1 MNKIKRSLA
10 ILLIIGLVITGMPIN
25 MANAAENNVV
35 NGENTNITV
44 VDDNQSDSNT
54 ATDDEQDETIKE
66 EDAKT
71 TDEGTNVSESQ
82 DDSADIQLNY
92 IYVESPK
99 VTTPGEQNIVVSLGG
114 NFDDIENVKLNYQK
128 DNGKTKSWKSS
139 DSAEGA
145 FLFTK
150 DFKDTDTGVYDIVS
164 VSFEVNGATK
174 EIVLKEM
181 GHEAHFGVNEEYK
194 VDSNEVLEV
203 QSDGSL
209 VEKSEID
216 NSTLEN
222 ENTVVEVDPSD
233 MEQVSNDVK
242 SAITNQIGSKALS
255 SRAGD
260 DKLII
265 YLDPGHDNTHTGSG
279 HGSLREEKL
288 NLQIAQYCRAE
299 LEQYSGVEVRMT
311 RSDSGACPYPGTNK
325 DQCLLNRIDDACDN
339 GADAYVSIHLNAS
352 GVGANGAEV
361 WYWYNNA
368 TGNGLANKIQNQL
381 VALGLKDRG
390 AKPNTPTKPDESD
403 TYAVTRECKNRGV
416 PGIIV
421 EHAFMD
427 GSTDY
432 SFLSNPNNIEKLG
445 VADAKGIVNYFGLL
459 KGEWIETSEGRQ
471 YQFNDGTYA
480 KGYIAIEGKY
490 YYFNEDGYMQ
500 VGYQK
505 IDGKPYQFYT
515 AEGYGYGEGWINY
528 NSGEKAYCL
537 GGGELATGYT
547 RIDNKYYYF
556 GTDGYMQVGHQMIN
570 GKPYQFYTEEGYG
583 YGKGWINYTTGEK
596 AYCLGGGELAVGIM
610 SIDGKRYG
618 FDENGYLITG
628 YTKIGDKYY
637 YFDVNGNM
645 QVGHQIINGKPYQ
658 FYTEEGYGYGKG
670 WINYTTGEKA
680 YCLGGGEL
688 VVGHMNIEGK
698 SYYFDSNGFLQ
709 ASSAGNG
716 IWQQDSKGKKYQ
728 YNDGTYAKGYIAI
741 EGKYYYFD
749 SNGYLCGGYQ
759 KINGQPY
766 QFYMEE
772 GYGYGKGW
780 INYTTGEKAYCLG
793 GGELTTGYTKIDNK
807 YYYFGTDGFMRGGY
821 QKINGKPYQFYTEE
835 GYGYGKGWINY
846 TTGEKAYCLGGGELA
861 TGYTKIDNKYYYFGT
876 DGFMRGGYQK
886 INGKPY
892 QFYTEEGYG
901 YGKGWINYT
910 TGEKA
915 YCLGGGELATG
926 YTKID
931 NKYYYFGTDGFM
943 CGGYQKINGK
953 PYQFYTEEG
962 YGYGKGWINY
972 TTGEKAYCLGDGEL
986 ATGYIEIG
994 NKYYYFG
1001 ADGYML
1007 VGHQIINGK
1016 PYQFYTAEGY
1026 GYGEGWINYT
1036 TGEKAYCLGGGEL
1049 VTGTTEING
1058 VIYSFNSDGYLVS
1071 QSKHS
1076 ITGKTNTTV
1085 EELVAYYEKHSPIQ
1099 YSEYYAKSK
1108 DKEATTLEEFCRIY
1122 IEEATIENIN
1132 VEVAFCQAMKE
1143 TGWLQFGGAVKP
1155 NQFNFA
1161 GIGAIDSAPQNAAS
1175 FENARQGI
1183 RAQIQHLKAYANT
1196 ENLINT
1202 CVDPRFNLVT
1212 RGSAPYVEDLGGKWA
1227 SDKNYGFSI
1236 VEMMQDI

>member
-368 TGNGLANKIQNQL
+368 TGNGLANKIQDQL
-381 VALGLKDRG
+381 VALGLNDRG
-390 AKPNTPTKPDESD
+390 AKPDSPYVGEG
-403 TYAVTRECKNRGV
+403 TYAVTRECEERGV
-416 PGIIV
+416 AGIIV

-432 SFLSNPNNIEKLG
+432 SFLSNSNNIKKLG
-445 VADAKGIVNYFGLL
+445 LADAKGIVNYFGLS
-459 KGEWIETSEGRQ
+459 KGEWVETS
-471 YQFNDGTYA
+471 A
-480 KGYIAIEGKY
+480 
-490 YYFNEDGYMQ
+490 
-500 VGYQK
+500 
-505 IDGKPYQFYT
+505 
-515 AEGYGYGEGWINY
+515 
-528 NSGEKAYCL
+528 
-537 GGGELATGYT
+537 
-547 RIDNKYYYF
+547 
-556 GTDGYMQVGHQMIN
+556 
-570 GKPYQFYTEEGYG
+570 
-583 YGKGWINYTTGEK
+583 
-596 AYCLGGGELAVGIM
+596 
-610 SIDGKRYG
+610 
-618 FDENGYLITG
+618 
-628 YTKIGDKYY
+628 
-637 YFDVNGNM
+637 
-645 QVGHQIINGKPYQ
+645 
-658 FYTEEGYGYGKG
+658 
-670 WINYTTGEKA
+670 
-680 YCLGGGEL
+680 
-688 VVGHMNIEGK
+688 
-698 SYYFDSNGFLQ
+698 
-709 ASSAGNG
+709 
-716 IWQQDSKGKKYQ
+716 GKKYQ
-728 YNDGTYAKGYIAI
+728 YSDGTYAKGYIAI

-793 GGELTTGYTKIDNK
+793 GGELATGYAKIDN
-807 YYYFGTDGFMRGGY
+807 T
-821 QKINGKPYQFYTEE
+821 
-835 GYGYGKGWINY
+835 
-846 TTGEKAYCLGGGELA
+846 
-861 TGYTKIDNKYYYFGT
+861 YYYFGT

-1036 TGEKAYCLGGGEL
+1036 TGEKEYCLGGGEL